1 MTSKKFVLE
10 GKSVALLLVLL
21 AVLPLP
27 CVVASPGKGTK
38 EPKGITFFSSISYI
52 AFLKDENAL
61 KDLYLFSR
69 RSVGCTSQPSQSEEK
84 KSTY

>member
-10 GKSVALLLVLL
+10 CKSLLVLL
-21 AVLPLP
+21 AVLQLP
-27 CVVASPGKGTK
+27 CVVVASPGKGTK
-38 EPKGITFFSSISYI
+38 EPKGMTLFSSISYI